1 MGLLLVKSTGASR
14 PPVAGAMVYKGAHS
28 SLTTAPSSPDVGFVY
43 VLTTTGIL
51 TWVGQTFNPSAVVE
65 VNDSV
70 IYRGSNVWDV
80 MQGNSIPA
88 STTNPGLIQ
97 IATTSTVNTGVDGSQ
112 AVVPSTLT
120 AFVNTK
126 AFARTYFNGS
136 VTLVANTPLNIL
148 HSLGLQDKDSYTISV
163 KNSQSREIAIRVVS
177 VDANN
182 VQLTSSV
189 ALTSVKVTII
199 GF

>member
-1 MGLLLVKSTGASR
+1 MDQAR
-14 PPVAGAMVYKGAHS
+14 H
-28 SLTTAPSSPDVGFVY
+28 
-43 VLTTTGIL
+43 
-51 TWVGQTFNPSAVVE
+51 
-65 VNDSV
+65 
-70 IYRGSNVWDV
+70 
-80 MQGNSIPA
+80 NSIPA